1 MIMKKKTIHTIV
13 IGLIFLSVTAL
24 GTQQEIQ
31 MKAEIARV
39 VQIKT
44 LMTKPSVPMPEKINF
59 PSTFE
64 YRRVTLAGQF
74 LHDHKFLI
82 HSKRTLGGVSGYHML
97 VPFQRASGGIVMV
110 NRGWISNTEIPKAYH
125 PKGTIM
131 IEGIVQLPRENSSM
145 PPNDPSK
152 NIWYWADVNAM
163 ATAGKLKTPSPVVI
177 IISSKTSGVYPSS
190 GVVEIK
196 IRSDYGVRAVFWYV
210 LALSLL
216 IGFLIRHQSQK
227 PKLSF

>member
-1 MIMKKKTIHTIV
+1 LIMKKKTIHTIV

-24 GTQQEIQ
+24 GTQQEIK
-31 MKAEIARV
+31 MKAEIARIT
-39 VQIKT
+39 QIKT
-44 LMTKPSVPMPEKINF
+44 LMTKPSIPMPEKINF
-59 PSTFE
+59 PATFE

-74 LHDHKFLI
+74 LHDNKFLI
-82 HSKRTLGGVSGYHML
+82 HRRILGGISGYHML

-110 NRGWISNTEIPKAYH
+110 NRGWISDTEIPKAYH
-125 PKGTIM
+125 PEGTIM
-131 IEGIVQLPRENSSM
+131 IEGIVQLPHENTSM

-163 ATAGKLKTPSPVVI
+163 AATGKLKTPSPIVI
-177 IISSKTSGVYPSS
+177 VISSKTSGVYPSG
-190 GVVEIK
+190 GVVDIN
-196 IRSDYGVRAVFWYV
+196 IHSDHGMRAIFWYV

-216 IGFLIRHQSQK
+216 IGFLIRRQNQK